1 MGFNKYELLTL
12 TLAFILCSMPL
23 EDKPSISRDY
33 ELTLTFIVLTV

>member
-23 EDKPSISRDY
+23 EDKPDY